1 MAKEITAQKWGNQ
14 REYVF
19 ALIGGAIGLGNVWRF
34 PYLCYKNGGGA
45 FLIPYFTFLFL
56 GGIPIFILETSLG
69 QFMQQAGITA
79 WNLIPAFKGIG
90 WCSAIIIFW
99 LNCYYIIIL
108 GWALFYLIN
117 STKSPLPWTTCDN
130 EWNSVCCTTTISVDP
145 VNNKSFLER
154 PELCSADET
163 ATYPELEFWKRR
175 TLQVHNSSGI
185 DDIGGMRWEIVGTVF
200 VMWVI
205 SYLCIFRGTKST
217 GKSVY
222 ITSTFPLV
230 MMSTL
235 IIRGVTLEGAS
246 KGLKFYLTPDFP
258 KLLEIGV
265 WIDAGTQVFFSYMIG
280 IGTAIA
286 LGSYNDFRFNSFK
299 WSLILCSFN
308 ASASFLSGIAI
319 FSILGYMSTITGIDI
334 SEIAESGPGLAFIV
348 YPRAVSI
355 MPFPNLWA
363 ILFFTMLLM
372 LGLASHYVGVDGLV
386 AMIADLYPKQF
397 KTSPAGRPILVG
409 AICLICFLV
418 GLPMMTD
425 GGIYVF
431 QIFDIYGA
439 SGLCLLW
446 VAFFQTSVVSWIHG
460 RHNYYKKMSLMY
472 GGEINIFRFPW
483 YIFGYLWQFVTPIV
497 CMLVFIIKLTRMGRT
512 VYDKTYLYPAWADAF
527 GVCLASSSM
536 IAIPI
541 VFVLEFLRS
550 NGGSLLDAYDRESS
564 FLVNIRNREFY
575 QKLMTAASNKW
586 KDVLTERL
594 SAETKEII
602 RKLQEP
608 SEENQSSHDDVLLK
622 T

>member
-1 MAKEITAQKWGNQ
+1 MAKEIKAQKWGNQ
-14 REYVF
+14 REYIF

-130 EWNSVCCTTTISVDP
+130 DWNSACCTTTISVDP
-145 VNNKSFLER
+145 ETNKSFLER
-154 PELCSADET
+154 PEFCSAEES

-175 TLQVHNSSGI
+175 TLQVHNSPGI
-185 DDIGGMRWEIVGTVF
+185 DDIGDMRWEIVGTVF
-200 VMWVI
+200 AMWVI

-222 ITSTFPLV
+222 ITSTFPLA
-230 MMSTL
+230 MMSIL
-235 IIRGVTLEGAS
+235 IVRGVTLEGAS

-258 KLLEIGV
+258 KLLSINV

-299 WSLILCSFN
+299 WSLVLCSFN
-308 ASASFLSGIAI
+308 ASASFFSGIAI
-319 FSILGYMSTITGIDI
+319 FSILGHMSTITGIDI

-355 MPFPNLWA
+355 MPLPNLWA

-386 AMIADLYPKQF
+386 AMIADLYPNKF
-397 KTSPAGRPILVG
+397 KTSPTGRPILVG
-409 AICLICFLV
+409 CICLLCFIV

-472 GGEINIFRFPW
+472 GWEINVFRFPW
-483 YIFGYLWQFVTPIV
+483 YIFGYLWQFVTPFV
-497 CMLVFIIKLTRMGRT
+497 CMVVFGIKLSQMNRT

-550 NGGSLLDAYDRESS
+550 NGGSFLDAYDRQNS
-564 FLVNIRNREFY
+564 FLFNIRNVEFY
-575 QKLMTAASNKW
+575 SKLGNVALNKW
-586 KDVLTERL
+586 KDVTTERL

-602 RKLQEP
+602 SKLQKP
-608 SEENQSSHDDVLLK
+608 SEELQSSHNDVLLK